1 MASMI
6 DVAEVGCARVE
17 EAADIAEIVNCA
29 YQGGDG
35 LTAGWTGVAHLLG
48 GSRVTVDQVAAWI
61 VADPL
66 SMLVLRDC
74 GEVVGSVHLTH
85 LRPYVGEIGLLAI
98 RPSRQ
103 DGGFGRALLAAAER
117 HLVDHWDCRIA
128 ELTVLSPRP
137 ELESWYER
145 RGYRPTG
152 RRRPL
157 SPDGEGYGEPMRPAL
172 ELVEYSRTIA

>member
-1 MASMI
+1 MNDAVEI
-6 DVAEVGCARVE
+6 GCARVE
-17 EAADIAEIVNCA
+17 EAPDITDIVNCA

-35 LTAGWTGVAHLLG
+35 LTVGWTGVAHLLG

-61 VADPL
+61 VQSPQ
-66 SMLVLRDC
+66 SMLVARESGQLI
-74 GEVVGSVHLTH
+74 GSVHLTN
-85 LRPYVGEIGLLAI
+85 LRRDVGEISLLAI

-103 DGGFGRALLAAAER
+103 DGGLGRVLLAAAER
-117 HLVDHWDCRIA
+117 HLVNHWNCRIA

-172 ELVEYSRTIA
+172 ELVEYSRAIA